1 MKTCNVYIHWIWFAS
16 GKEKLGLNSDVEVE
30 IVFPVIDNERPWGH
44 QCKDCGGKCS
54 GHYVTKI
61 YVLLQ
66 LHQSA
71 KTIRAL
77 PPSVIIEDAY
87 KKKRNRPPSLQLL
100 ASKCC
105 LSNEQVR
112 MWWDHLQQNAL
123 NRARG
128 VEKAKATRQRKKQ
141 EKKNGTMSV

>member
-1 MKTCNVYIHWIWFAS
+1 M
-16 GKEKLGLNSDVEVE
+16 
-30 IVFPVIDNERPWGH
+30 
-44 QCKDCGGKCS
+44 
-54 GHYVTKI
+54 
-61 YVLLQ
+61 LLQ

-77 PPSVIIEDAY
+77 PLSVIIEEAY
-87 KKKRNRPPSLQLL
+87 KKNRNRPPSLQLL

-105 LSNEQVR
+105 LSEEQVQ

-141 EKKNGTMSV
+141 EKKMTLCLYKRANFADVLKCLRYQEIQEMINRRIFKYIEFIMFTILLEHLRAF